1 MSHLILHYTNIQII
15 YPISKNNVTSKKY
28 TSMWR
33 STIYFYFPSVL
44 MKHCSLICYAKA
56 EEKKTFDFFSTTMYF
71 VSIKQHK
78 KIYIFYY
85 KI

>member
-56 EEKKTFDFFSTTMYF
+56 EEKKLLISFQQLCILFQSN
-71 VSIKQHK
+71 KHK
-78 KIYIFYY
+78 KIYILL
-85 KI
+85 